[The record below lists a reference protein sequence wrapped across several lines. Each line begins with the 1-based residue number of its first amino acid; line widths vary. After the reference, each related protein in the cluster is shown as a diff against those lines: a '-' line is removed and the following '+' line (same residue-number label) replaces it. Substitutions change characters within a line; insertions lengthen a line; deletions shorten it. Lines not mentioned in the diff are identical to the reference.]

1 MINPS
6 LITCKEKQFLVASD
20 STEKIS
26 VFHYLF
32 ISIYLLK
39 RFRSSLNTFQKPP
52 EGVVKIINGWKVW
65 EKTQRKGGITL
76 LCLANFRIK
85 SYEVM
90 FSSAF
95 LLIKLEGCLL
105 MIFNKGRPILNV
117 MLKTLTWIYR
127 NHKRISAKITRI
139 ISLPMSNPWLKGL
152 ISMELNSNIR
162 CQTHWWTCLNFDIPI
177 QRVYF
182 ILNLN
187 LQINLFIHHF
197 S

>member
-1 MINPS
+1 MKRTKNYFDKPQPHHLQREAISGCIRFDGEDLGIPL
-6 LITCKEKQFLVASD
+6 LIPQ
-20 STEKIS
+20 
-26 VFHYLF
+26 
-32 ISIYLLK
+32 SIYLLK

-117 MLKTLTWIYR
+117 MLKTLTWIYH

-162 CQTHWWTCLNFDIPI
+162 CQTHWWTCLNFDISI
-177 QRVYF
+177 
-182 ILNLN
+182 
-187 LQINLFIHHF
+187 
-197 S
+197 